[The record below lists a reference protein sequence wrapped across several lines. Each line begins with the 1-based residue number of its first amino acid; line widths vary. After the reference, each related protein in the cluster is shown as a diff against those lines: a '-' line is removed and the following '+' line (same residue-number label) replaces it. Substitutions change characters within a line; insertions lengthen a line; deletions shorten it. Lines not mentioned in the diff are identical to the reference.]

1 MGIAAKVKAGLV
13 SEPCDAMV
21 MVSVFGADGNFF
33 I

>member
-21 MVSVFGADGNFF
+21 FGADGNFF